1 MLRQRF
7 KRVVAQAVAVL
18 VFSLS
23 VWGPVGAVGHVH
35 HNGTDH
41 ASLHSSLV
49 CIWMC
54 AASSFVGLDGASLN
68 ASLVLVERDDVEP
81 AALLLG
87 NRVHNFHTR
96 APPLHL

>member
-1 MLRQRF
+1 MRQRF
-7 KRVVAQAVAVL
+7 KRTVAQAVAVM

-23 VWGPVGAVGHVH
+23 IGGPVGAVGHVH
-35 HNGTDH
+35 HNGPDH

-54 AASSFVGLDGASLN
+54 AASSYVGLDGAHLNTSL
-68 ASLVLVERDDVEP
+68 LLVERDDVEP
-81 AALLLG
+81 AALLLS
-87 NRVHNFHTR
+87 NRVHDFRTR